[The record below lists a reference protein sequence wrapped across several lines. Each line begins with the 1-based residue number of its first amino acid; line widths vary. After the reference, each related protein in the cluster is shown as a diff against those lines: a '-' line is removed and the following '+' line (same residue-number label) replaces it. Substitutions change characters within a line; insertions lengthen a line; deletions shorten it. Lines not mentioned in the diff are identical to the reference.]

1 MKYIQLFMIG
11 VLSIVALGLILAPYL
26 ASKKYE
32 KKFSISIDEKLSD
45 PLPKFL
51 RKNKLFG
58 IFSLSIS
65 YKLAT
70 FNNWSK
76 NKNLKVTEMALMYIF
91 FASLIII
98 ASLFIILPIWYV
110 ALLYVITYL
119 LSVGL
124 LYELMHTYSKTRFS
138 SYLPSLLK
146 SVDERIDD
154 FDNIVDLLNYTKER
168 KLKKPLKNQIERI
181 VDALSL
187 NNKEE
192 IKNEIFFMK
201 TAFDNDTF
209 SIFLEVIYE
218 SKYTGVNKT
227 VTNLYHMLSSEIETN
242 QTYNVRVRSKVITWF
257 SLYVILVAS
266 SIFVILPYSLS
277 LFENITKMPA
287 DIETLDIQLAN
298 VMMWLTLI
306 IAAIHLTQ
314 RRRFD

>member
-11 VLSIVALGLILAPYL
+11 GLSLVALILILAPYL

-32 KKFSISIDEKLSD
+32 RKFSISIDEKVRD

-58 IFSLSIS
+58 IFSLSVS

-70 FNNWSK
+70 FNNWSRD
-76 NKNLKVTEMALMYIF
+76 KNLKIAEIALMYILF
-91 FASLIII
+91 GSLIIM
-98 ASLFIILPIWYV
+98 ASFFVFFPIWYV
-110 ALLYVITYL
+110 ALLYVVTYV
-119 LSVGL
+119 LSIGL

-154 FDNIVDLLNYTKER
+154 FDDIVDLLNYTKER

-181 VDALSL
+181 IDALSL

-192 IKNEIFFMK
+192 IKREILFMK
-201 TAFDNDTF
+201 NAFDNDTF
-209 SIFLEVIYE
+209 SIFLEVIFE
-218 SKYTGVNKT
+218 SKYTGVNRT
-227 VTNLYHMLSSEIETN
+227 VTKLYHMLSSEIETT
-242 QTYNVRVRSKVITWF
+242 QTYNIRVRAKVFTWF
-257 SLYVILVAS
+257 GLYVILVTS

-277 LFENITKMPA
+277 LFENIAKMPA

-298 VMMWLTLI
+298 IMMWLTLI

-314 RRRFD
+314 RRRID